1 MLLKTNTSPIPET
14 ITTSQIDADLDVSD
28 LIDDA
33 EQQLQCR
40 TPFRRLHRSAPPLSS
55 SEDADSPA
63 THPLLHNIMDIPNE
77 LLPALTENAVTAE
90 MVQELMQ
97 NSVVESATQST
108 QTSHSQSIEQSSQ
121 DTQEFQ
127 PGKSIK

>member
-1 MLLKTNTSPIPET
+1 MPET
-14 ITTSQIDADLDVSD
+14 ITTSRIDADLDVSE

-33 EQQLQCR
+33 EQQPQRR
-40 TPFRRLHRSAPPLSS
+40 TPFRRLHRSEPLLPS

-63 THPLLHNIMDIPNE
+63 THPLLHNIIDIPNE
-77 LLPALTENAVTAE
+77 LLPALTGNAATAE

-97 NSVVESATQST
+97 NSVAESATQFS
-108 QTSHSQSIEQSSQ
+108 QSSHSQSMEQSSQ

-127 PGKSIK
+127 PGTSIK